1 MGVLCLSLICDA
13 LIYVHS
19 SFVIIL
25 KKKRKLVDLLLLSYR
40 CLATVNIL
48 WLFVT
53 LPWVGLLCVIVV
65 FSDHTHFLLIVF
77 LIYCE

>member
-1 MGVLCLSLICDA
+1 MGVLCLFLICYA

-40 CLATVNIL
+40 CLALCHVAI
-48 WLFVT
+48 
-53 LPWVGLLCVIVV
+53 GLSAVCGCGI
-65 FSDHTHFLLIVF
+65 F
-77 LIYCE
+77 

>member
-40 CLATVNIL
+40 CLASVNTL

-65 FSDHTHFLLIVF
+65 FSDHTHLLLIVF
-77 LIYCE
+77 LIYCV